1 MFWKKNRVKDWAKKV
16 DKMVTGLIVWTA
28 VASMIW
34 LSRTKKWKEVTAKMS
49 NSMKSW
55 YKKSKSVF
63 GTCLVKI
70 INFFKK
76 K

>member
-1 MFWKKNRVKDWAKKV
+1 MFWKKRVKDWAKKV
-16 DKMVTGLIVWTA
+16 DKVVTSLIVWTA

-34 LSRTKKWKEVTAKMS
+34 LSRTKKWKEVTKKMS
-49 NSMKSW
+49 KWVKSW
-55 YKKSKSVF
+55 YTKSKSAF